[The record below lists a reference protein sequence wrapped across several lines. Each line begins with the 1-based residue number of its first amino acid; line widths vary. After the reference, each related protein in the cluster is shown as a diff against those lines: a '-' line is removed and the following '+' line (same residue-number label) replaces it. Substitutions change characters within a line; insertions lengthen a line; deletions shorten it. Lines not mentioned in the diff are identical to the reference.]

1 MQILPPQSEG
11 QVGLRQTCQSP
22 DNTPRESLADES
34 HSPDREL
41 SSAAGGAAVTRP
53 ITQGGYD
60 AIQDEIDRL
69 WSEERPMVV
78 QEVSDAA
85 DLGDRSENAAYIYGK
100 KRLRQIDS
108 RMRYLSK
115 KLAGARPVDLSQM
128 PQHPVVKFGAVVTV
142 EDEDGEEKVY
152 RLVDREES
160 DPGGG
165 RISVQSPVGTALLGK
180 EPGDVV
186 TVRVGERVIELEI
199 TGLRYGGGEP

>member
-1 MQILPPQSEG
+1 M
-11 QVGLRQTCQSP
+11 T
-22 DNTPRESLADES
+22 LA
-34 HSPDREL
+34 
-41 SSAAGGAAVTRP
+41 
-53 ITQGGYD
+53 GYN
-60 AIQDEIDRL
+60 AIQEEIDRL

-108 RMRYLSK
+108 RMRYLDK

-128 PQHPVVKFGAVVTV
+128 PQHLVVKFGAVVTV

-152 RLVDREES
+152 RLVDADES
-160 DPGGG
+160 EPGRG
-165 RISVQSPVGTALLGK
+165 RISVQAPVGSALLGK
-180 EPGDVV
+180 EVGDVV